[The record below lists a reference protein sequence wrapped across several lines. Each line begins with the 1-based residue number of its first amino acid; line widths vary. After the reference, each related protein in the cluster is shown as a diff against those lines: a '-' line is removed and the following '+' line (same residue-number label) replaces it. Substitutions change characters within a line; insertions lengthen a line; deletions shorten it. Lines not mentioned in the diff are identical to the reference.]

1 MIQDFNIKLSGVE
14 CIWDLKK
21 MLEVKLSVAACDQR
35 IYFKER
41 LLEDRKSLS
50 SNLYVKKGDSFNV
63 EFLACCNI
71 ENLRSVL
78 RVMKIFFETVC
89 ESYSGLET
97 LSAVTKDR
105 NKFVDYCQDVYDVLD
120 LSASELFLP
129 WKNPTSVANRHYF
142 TQEGG
147 LDTLSSIYKFA
158 QKAFSLTEK

>member
-1 MIQDFNIKLSGVE
+1 MIQNFNIKLSDVK
-14 CIWDLKK
+14 CIWDLKQI
-21 MLEVKLSVAACDQR
+21 LELKLSVAACDQR

-50 SNLYVKKGDSFNV
+50 SLYVKKGDSFNV

-78 RVMKIFFETVC
+78 HVMKTFLESVC

-97 LSAVTKDR
+97 LSTVTEDR
-105 NKFVDYCQDVYDVLD
+105 NKFVDYFDDVDDVLD
-120 LSASELFLP
+120 LSSYELFLP
-129 WKNPTSVANRHYF
+129 WKNQTSVANRHYF

-147 LDTLSSIYKFA
+147 LDILLSIYKFA
-158 QKAFSLTEK
+158 QKIFRLTEK